1 MKYTLNETKGDL
13 LWAIHSLNALVSDDR
28 EYTDVGDMQY
38 SVHYNNN
45 ISTEELIRIINEL
58 EEIYAQAPDA
68 YYVQGE

>member
-1 MKYTLNETKGDL
+1 MKFTLNQTKEKL
-13 LWAIHSLNALVSDDR
+13 LNAIHGINALISDDTKY
-28 EYTDVGDMQY
+28 EEVSHMEY
-38 SVHYNNN
+38 SVDYKNN